1 MKLDILNKEGK
12 ATGSQIDLNESVFGI
27 EPNEHVVYLNVKHY
41 LANQRQG
48 THSTLTRSFVSGST
62 RKWHKQ
68 KGTGGSRKGS
78 IKNIQYPGGP
88 RAFGPEPRDY
98 GFKLNAKMKDLAKR
112 SILSAKIK
120 ANNIRVVE
128 DFDLD
133 TPKTKQYL
141 NFIANMNIGTAKSL
155 VVTADVKKN
164 MLLGS
169 RNVQRSGMV
178 TADNMNAYQLIN
190 ADTLILSVSAVKRI
204 EEILK

>member
-1 MKLDILNKEGK
+1 L
-12 ATGSQIDLNESVFGI
+12 
-27 EPNEHVVYLNVKHY
+27 
-41 LANQRQG
+41 
-48 THSTLTRSFVSGST
+48 
-62 RKWHKQ
+62 HKQ